1 MSYQLPPWLS
11 LAAPLAVAAAVVAA
25 LLIASK
31 VPLRYNLR
39 NLLVRWKTTLL
50 TALAFTVVVAL
61 LMIMHAFAM
70 GIQRLS
76 QGSGQPAN
84 VIVLSDG
91 ASDEL
96 YSNLPMSESSDL
108 ARQEGVLRDAAGRP
122 LCSREI
128 YVFINQPVCGTGGE
142 RSRHRFLP
150 IRGVEEPEVSARVH
164 GLELSA
170 GTWFS
175 QAGVR
180 DLSSGGPETAKGQS
194 TLSGAASAYAHVEAV
209 IGEGLA
215 REFGR
220 DHDKESLEVGD
231 VFPLGPRQAVV
242 VGITRGAET
251 TFGSEVWAKRQ
262 KVGEIF
268 GKENVYTS
276 IVLRTEGPGRAQQLA
291 EWLSRDFKK
300 AAVSAMTEPEYFA
313 KMAEANQQL
322 LGSIFFVAAI
332 MALGGVFGVMNTMF
346 AAIRQRT
353 TDIGVLRIL
362 GFARWQVLAS
372 FLLESLVVAALG
384 GVLGCAL
391 GSLVNGVNTN
401 SVVGTSGGGI
411 KRIAFHMI
419 VDGNTLAAAVL
430 FTLIMGLLGG
440 LLPAVSAMRL
450 KPLESL
456 R

>member
-11 LAAPLAVAAAVVAA
+11 LIAPPAVAVALVAA
-25 LLIASK
+25 LLVAGK
-31 VPLRYNLR
+31 VPLSYNLR
-39 NLLVRWKTTLL
+39 NLRIRWKTTVL

-61 LMIMHAFAM
+61 LMVMHAFAT

-96 YSNLPMSESSDL
+96 YSNLPLSETSDL
-108 ARQEGVLRDAAGRP
+108 ARQEGVLRDTAGRP
-122 LCSREI
+122 LCSREV
-128 YVFINQPVCGTGGE
+128 YVFINQPVPVREGQ
-142 RSRHRFLP
+142 RPKHRFLA
-150 IRGVEEPEVSARVH
+150 IRGVEEPSVSALVH
-164 GLELSA
+164 GLELSS

-175 QAGVR
+175 EAGVR
-180 DLSSGGPETAKGQS
+180 DLSSANRERASTAS
-194 TLSGAASAYAHVEAV
+194 PYAHVEAV
-209 IGEGLA
+209 LGEGLA

-220 DHDKESLEVGD
+220 DRDKESLEVGD
-231 VFPLGPRQAVV
+231 VFPLGPRQGVV
-242 VGITRGAET
+242 VGIMRGADT

-262 KVGEIF
+262 KIGEIF
-268 GKENVYTS
+268 GKETFYTS
-276 IVLRTEGPGRAQQLA
+276 LVLRTDGPARAQQLA
-291 EWLSRDFKK
+291 QWLSRDFKK
-300 AAVSAMTEPEYFA
+300 VAVSAMTETEYFA
-313 KMAEANQQL
+313 KMSEVNEQL
-322 LGSIFFVAAI
+322 LGAIYFVAGI

-362 GFARWQVLAS
+362 GFARWQVLVS
-372 FLLESLVVAALG
+372 FLLEAMVIAALG
-384 GVLGCAL
+384 GVLGCGL
-391 GSLVNGVNTN
+391 GYLVNGMNTN
-401 SVVGTSGGGI
+401 SVVGTSGGGM
-411 KRIAFHMI
+411 KRLSFQMI

-430 FTLIMGLLGG
+430 FTLVMGFLGG
-440 LLPAVSAMRL
+440 LLPAMSAMRQ

>member
-11 LAAPLAVAAAVVAA
+11 LVAPPAVAAALVAA
-25 LLIASK
+25 LLVAGK
-31 VPLRYNLR
+31 VPLSYNLR

-50 TALAFTVVVAL
+50 TSLAFTVVVVL
-61 LMIMHAFAM
+61 LMVMHAFAT

-84 VIVLSDG
+84 VIVLCDG

-96 YSNLPMSESSDL
+96 YSNLPMSETSDL
-108 ARQEGVLRDAAGRP
+108 ARQDGVLRDAVGRP
-122 LCSREI
+122 LWSREV
-128 YVFINQPVCGTGGE
+128 YVFINQPVPGRPGQ
-142 RSRHRFLP
+142 RSKHRFLP
-150 IRGVEEPEVSARVH
+150 IRGVEEPGLSALVH
-164 GLELSA
+164 GLELSS

-175 QAGVR
+175 PAGVR
-180 DLSSGGPETAKGQS
+180 ELSPGDRERAGS
-194 TLSGAASAYAHVEAV
+194 ASAYAHIEAV

-215 REFGR
+215 RDLGR
-220 DHDKESLEVGD
+220 DLDKESLEVGD
-231 VFPLGPRQAVV
+231 VFPLGPRQGVV
-242 VGITRGAET
+242 VGIMRGAET

-268 GKENVYTS
+268 GKDNLYTS
-276 IVLRTEGPGRAQQLA
+276 IVLRTDGPARAKQLA

-322 LGSIFFVAAI
+322 LGAIYFVAGI

-372 FLLESLVVAALG
+372 FLLEALVIAALG
-384 GVLGCAL
+384 GVLGCTL
-391 GSLVNGVNTN
+391 GYLVNGLNTN

-411 KRIAFHMI
+411 KRLSFRMI

-430 FTLIMGLLGG
+430 FTLLMGLLGG
-440 LLPAVSAMRL
+440 LFPAVSAMRR
-450 KPLESL
+450 KPLDSL

>member
-11 LAAPLAVAAAVVAA
+11 LIAPSAVAVVIVTA
-25 LLIASK
+25 LLLMGK
-31 VPLRYNLR
+31 VPLSYNLR
-39 NLLVRWKTTLL
+39 NLQVRWKTTLL

-61 LMIMHAFAM
+61 LMVMHAFAT

-96 YSNLPMSESSDL
+96 YSNLSLSETSDL
-108 ARQEGVLRDAAGRP
+108 ARQEGVLRDAADRP
-122 LCSREI
+122 LCSREV
-128 YVFINQPVCGTGGE
+128 YVFINQPVLPSEG
-142 RSRHRFLP
+142 RHSKHRFLP
-150 IRGVEEPEVSARVH
+150 IRGIEEPEVSALVH
-164 GLELSA
+164 GLELSV

-180 DLSSGGPETAKGQS
+180 EVSPPDQEMAGTV
-194 TLSGAASAYAHVEAV
+194 SAYAHIEAV

-220 DHDKESLEVGD
+220 DRDKESLEVGD
-231 VFPLGPRQAVV
+231 LFPLGPRQGIV
-242 VGITRGAET
+242 VGILRGAET

-276 IVLRTEGPGRAQQLA
+276 IVLRTDGPARAKQLA
-291 EWLSRDFKK
+291 ERLSRDFKK
-300 AAVSAMTEPEYFA
+300 SAVSAMTEPEYFA

-322 LGSIFFVAAI
+322 LGSIYFVAGI

-346 AAIRQRT
+346 AATRQRL

-362 GFARWQVLAS
+362 GFARWQVLVC
-372 FLLESLVVAALG
+372 FLLESLIIAALG
-384 GVLGCAL
+384 GMLGCLL
-391 GSLVNGVNTN
+391 GYLINGVNTN

-411 KRIAFHMI
+411 RRISFQML

-430 FTLIMGLLGG
+430 FTLVMGLLGG
-440 LLPAVSAMRL
+440 LLPAISAMRL

>member
-1 MSYQLPPWLS
+1 MTYHLPPWLS
-11 LAAPLAVAAAVVAA
+11 VVAPPAVAAVILAA
-25 LLIASK
+25 LLLANK
-31 VPLRYNLR
+31 VPLGYNLR
-39 NLLVRWKTTLL
+39 NLRVRWKTTLA

-61 LMIMHAFAM
+61 LMVMHAFSA

-96 YSNLPMSESSDL
+96 YSNLPLSESSDV
-108 ARQEGVLRDAAGRP
+108 ARQEGVLRDQAGRP
-122 LCSREI
+122 LCSREV
-128 YVFINQPVCGTGGE
+128 YLLINQPISGPDGQ
-142 RSRHRFLP
+142 RAKHRFLP
-150 IRGVEEPEVSARVH
+150 IRGVEEPEISAFVH
-164 GLELSA
+164 GLELSS

-180 DLSSGGPETAKGQS
+180 DVSPGT
-194 TLSGAASAYAHVEAV
+194 GAASAYAQVEAV
-209 IGEGLA
+209 LGEGLA

-220 DHDKESLEVGD
+220 DRDKESLEVGD
-231 VFPLGPRQAVV
+231 VFSFGPRQGIV
-242 VGITRGAET
+242 VGIMRGAET

-268 GKENVYTS
+268 GKENLYTS
-276 IVLRTEGPGRAQQLA
+276 IVLRTGGPGQARRLA
-291 EWLSRDFKK
+291 DWLSRDFKK
-300 AAVSAMTEPEYFA
+300 TAVSAMTEPEYFA

-322 LGSIFFVAAI
+322 LGSIYFVAGI

-346 AAIRQRT
+346 AAVRQRT
-353 TDIGVLRIL
+353 SDIAVLRIL
-362 GFARWQVLAS
+362 GFSRWQVLVS

-391 GSLVNGVNTN
+391 GYLVNGVDTN
-401 SVVGTSGGGI
+401 SVVGTSGGGM
-411 KRIAFHMI
+411 KRLTFQMI

-430 FTLIMGLLGG
+430 FTLVMGLLGG
-440 LLPAVSAMRL
+440 LMPAVSAMRSR
-450 KPLESL
+450 PLESL